1 MCVGTTVES
10 TWMLQLLAAP
20 RPVQVAVEILHAAVA
35 AGMDISTMFGGWS
48 GLERNALV
56 GAVNA
61 APPVAGERLS

>member
-1 MCVGTTVES
+1 MSYTADEIQTA
-10 TWMLQLLAAP
+10 LAI
-20 RPVQVAVEILHAAVA
+20 VQNAVA
-35 AGMDISTMFGGWS
+35 SGMDISSMLGGWS